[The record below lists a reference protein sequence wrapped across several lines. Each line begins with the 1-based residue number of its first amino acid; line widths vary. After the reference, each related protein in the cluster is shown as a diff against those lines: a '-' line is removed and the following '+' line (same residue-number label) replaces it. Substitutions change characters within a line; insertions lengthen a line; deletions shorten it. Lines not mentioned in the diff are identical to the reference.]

1 MTTFGE
7 TLARFCR
14 EMDIDGRGPAGCTR
28 RGMSQL
34 HMTEMLGVSQGLV
47 SRWMSGERTPSRA
60 NVIAIADALR
70 LTGNDRAELFASAGY
85 WPDHW
90 DVADVWQWPGYR
102 ITIYDG
108 VERAPGQRGA
118 TIGPEMTS
126 TTLTRENV
134 SGDRGA
140 S

>member
-1 MTTFGE
+1 
-7 TLARFCR
+7 
-14 EMDIDGRGPAGCTR
+14 
-28 RGMSQL
+28 MSQL

-118 TIGPEMTS
+118 TIGPEMTNS
-126 TTLTRENV
+126 TLTRENV

>member
-1 MTTFGE
+1 MTTFGQVLRKYRVNPE
-7 TLARFCR
+7 AARHRVISQEKLA
-14 EMDIDGRGPAGCTR
+14 EMIDVDASAVSKWESDSRGVT
-28 RGMSQL
+28 
-34 HMTEMLGVSQGLV
+34 
-47 SRWMSGERTPSRA
+47 RA
-60 NVIAIADALR
+60 NVIAIADALG
-70 LTGNDRAELFASAGY
+70 LTGNDRAELFARAGY

-134 SGDRGA
+134 SGNRGA

>member
-1 MTTFGE
+1 MTTFAS
-7 TLARFCR
+7 TLRKLCR
-14 EMDIDGRGPAGCTR
+14 EMDIDGRGPAGYTR

-34 HMTEMLGVSQGLV
+34 QLANMVEVDHSLV
-47 SRWMSGERTPSRA
+47 SRWMSGSRNPERK
-60 NVIAIADALR
+60 NVIACADALR

-90 DVADVWQWPGYR
+90 DVADIWQWPGYR

-118 TIGPEMTS
+118 TIGPEMTNS
-126 TTLTRENV
+126 TLTRENV